1 MASKE
6 TKEKIDISTLVILIR
21 EIGFNTNKKIIS
33 TKEDLLNTMNIIA
46 TKFDKPEMTENDLDF
61 YIKTLF
67 SLGILVEVGKKINNI
82 NTVIGW
88 HLIW

>member
-1 MASKE
+1 MIDKE
-6 TKEKIDISTLVILIR
+6 PKEKIDIPTLVILIR

-46 TKFDKPEMTENDLDF
+46 TKCDKPAMTENYLDF

-67 SLGILVEVGKKINNI
+67 SLGILVQRGKMIDNVEC
-82 NTVIGW
+82 VIGW